1 VRSQSWILHSALKCA
16 SAAHNCLFTHQFNE
30 MDRKEFLGLLGLSVG
45 GAVVVSCLHSC
56 AKDSDVTPGGNGGNT
71 GGGGATKVDFTL
83 DLADQSNAALNT
95 NGGFLV
101 KNGVIVAKTTGGVFI
116 AVAAACTHQGTTIT
130 YQGNNQQFRCPNHGS
145 TFSETG
151 SVTMGPASSALKQ
164 YKTELSGNNLRVF
177 AG

>member
-1 VRSQSWILHSALKCA
+1 
-16 SAAHNCLFTHQFNE
+16 
-30 MDRKEFLGLLGLSVG
+30 MDRKEFLSLLGLSVG

-56 AKDSDVTPGGNGGNT
+56 AKDSGVTPGGNGGNT

-83 DLADQSNAALNT
+83 DLADQNNAALNA

-130 YQGNNQQFRCPNHGS
+130 YQGNSQQFSCPNHGS

-151 SVTMGPASSALKQ
+151 SVTMGPASTALKQ
-164 YKTELSGNNLRVF
+164 YKTELTGNNLRVF